1 MYSMAKYNKAMQRD
15 TILDRLAAAKAE
27 LHDEHG
33 VKRIR
38 LFGSA
43 AHGDTQT
50 TSDVDLL
57 VEFADDRPIGLF
69 ELIRLQRRLQ
79 QILEV
84 EHVDLVTPEGLHPA
98 LRPRIEAEAIDAA

>member
-1 MYSMAKYNKAMQRD
+1 MQRD
-15 TILDRLAAAKAE
+15 QILKKISAAMPE
-27 LHDEHG
+27 LQQHG

-43 AHGDTQT
+43 AHNASQS

-57 VEFADDRPIGLF
+57 VEFDDRPIGLF
-69 ELIRLQRRLQ
+69 ELTRLQRRLQ
-79 QILEV
+79 EILDV

-98 LRPRIEAEAIDAA
+98 LRQRIEAEAIDAA